1 MKTLCQDVVISCFPL
16 SLLWITIS
24 HFRVNKQILS
34 KSWTLY
40 YILLYPIT
48 KIISYSY
55 FRITLICW
63 ECQVN
68 SEHAYSFIFQT
79 PRPVPIGSHSRP
91 FVIGWLHIETT
102 GMKTLLMIT
111 YRNQR
116 NEITITALQ
125 YKHSCVFITMTNSM
139 DIQTLTDRDPAWR
152 TVVLIQH
159 TKH

>member
-1 MKTLCQDVVISCFPL
+1 
-16 SLLWITIS
+16 
-24 HFRVNKQILS
+24 
-34 KSWTLY
+34 
-40 YILLYPIT
+40 
-48 KIISYSY
+48 
-55 FRITLICW
+55 
-63 ECQVN
+63 
-68 SEHAYSFIFQT
+68 
-79 PRPVPIGSHSRP
+79 
-91 FVIGWLHIETT
+91 
-102 GMKTLLMIT
+102 MKTLLMIT